1 MGLDSQK
8 ALAEHDETCNMQN
21 RIRIQIM
28 ELNPICEEK
37 ASKKRVRG
45 TQKSSEDEGEKD
57 YPEAWGS
64 RWMISG
70 PAMRDSAG
78 SFLRM
83 LIFLAFDSSLSP
95 ILVWTQL
102 PTTEVSVSAVLAL
115 LAVAPVAAL
124 ATVEPLLPMV
134 VELNRNFGGMEDER
148 EASLE
153 QNARKKMTAAEW
165 GEQLPL
171 CCYFY
176 LVLRNC
182 RSIQLPIAKG
192 KRLGKSGR
200 PCVSTAGA
208 AASTTHGN

>member
-8 ALAEHDETCNMQN
+8 ALAERDETCNMQN

-37 ASKKRVRG
+37 AAKKRVRG
-45 TQKSSEDEGEKD
+45 TRKSSEDEGEKD
-57 YPEAWGS
+57 YPEAWGG
-64 RWMISG
+64 RGMISG

-83 LIFLAFDSSLSP
+83 LIFLVFDSSLSP

-124 ATVEPLLPMV
+124 VAVEPLLPMV
-134 VELNRNFGGMEDER
+134 VALNRNFGGMEDER

-165 GEQLPL
+165 GE
-171 CCYFY
+171 
-176 LVLRNC
+176 
-182 RSIQLPIAKG
+182 
-192 KRLGKSGR
+192 
-200 PCVSTAGA
+200 
-208 AASTTHGN
+208 